1 MSAAPLCVFAHPAI
15 VRGFLLAIS
24 EGSAFRKSL
33 ETTPQ
38 LQQAI
43 LIGFAQAGAVAATA
57 LAPLEPGNLRVF
69 HVTARS
75 HAEKR
80 LELRVEDGHLD
91 I

>member
-43 LIGFAQAGAVAATA
+43 LIGFA
-57 LAPLEPGNLRVF
+57 
-69 HVTARS
+69 
-75 HAEKR
+75 
-80 LELRVEDGHLD
+80 
-91 I
+91 